1 MYKRQALIS
10 AKEEQPGPL
19 DMGELCNG
27 TDVLFRALAIAQG
40 IDLVLEIPKE
50 LVYVFA
56 DENQLR
62 RLLINLVA
70 NAAQVLRGYRED
82 GRIKVSLKNAD
93 EGLVLMVQDNGP
105 GMDAQTLE
113 RIFDRFYTCLLY
125 TSVEH
130 VPAYRQYKEL
140 VPQIVTD
147 PFTALTNFPVLTK
160 DAFRMDPESFIADDA
175 DRSTLIANNS
185 GGSSGH
191 PVQFYMNRHTVCL
204 LYTSIIVIVSQAGD
218 LLHHLLG
225 DDDRSLAL
233 SLPGIIADCQAVGIG
248 SYHSDIIAI

>member
-1 MYKRQALIS
+1 MKTKQQESITAGRRAEQEEALRIIGENAAEIIHELKAPLSNIMAYMQLIERRLQKAGVETQDLPFPVLYQEIKRMGSLCQQSMALIS
-10 AKEEQPGPL
+10 ATEEQPGPL

-27 TDVLFRALAIAQG
+27 TAVLFRALTIAQG

-113 RIFDRFYTCLLY
+113 RIFDRFYTTKKDGSGMGLPIC
-125 TSVEH
+125 
-130 VPAYRQYKEL
+130 A
-140 VPQIVTD
+140 QIAKDCHGT
-147 PFTALTNFPVLTK
+147 LTVFSEV
-160 DAFRMDPESFIADDA
+160 
-175 DRSTLIANNS
+175 
-185 GGSSGH
+185 GQGSSF
-191 PVQFYMNRHTVCL
+191 VL
-204 LYTSIIVIVSQAGD
+204 W
-218 LLHHLLG
+218 
-225 DDDRSLAL
+225 
-233 SLPGIIADCQAVGIG
+233 LPAAQKAV
-248 SYHSDIIAI
+248 